1 MSKTKTS
8 KTQLLPPPAGT
19 ILLYAADGLS
29 AWKNRLSAYLRP
41 RTPNRA
47 EWVPM
52 FRQLVDSH
60 EGLRT
65 LQSLAEAGMR
75 AWRCPKS
82 ALDSLRAAFR
92 DMTLRSL
99 MIVALEKFAAT
110 AREKVS
116 LPDASNPSPPASPP
130 LATPVG
136 SASPRPGG
144 ATPRRSSRRA
154 SPPTPG
160 LD

>member
-1 MSKTKTS
+1 MSKTKTW
-8 KTQLLPPPAGT
+8 KTHLLPPPAGT

-29 AWKNRLSAYLRP
+29 AWKNRLSACLRP
-41 RTPNRA
+41 RTPNRT

-82 ALDSLRAAFR
+82 VLDSLKAAFR

-99 MIVALEKFAAT
+99 MIVALENFAAT
-110 AREKVS
+110 AREKVIV
-116 LPDASNPSPPASPP
+116 SNPPNSSPPAAVPSTSAQKRSVRPQWRSIPDRPQQKPQLTERNSP
-130 LATPVG
+130 
-136 SASPRPGG
+136 
-144 ATPRRSSRRA
+144 
-154 SPPTPG
+154 
-160 LD
+160 

>member
-1 MSKTKTS
+1 MSKTKTW
-8 KTQLLPPPAGT
+8 KTLLLPPPAGT

-29 AWKNRLSAYLRP
+29 AWKNRLSACLRP
-41 RTPNRA
+41 RTPNRS

-65 LQSLAEAGMR
+65 LQSLAEADMR

-82 ALDSLRAAFR
+82 LVEALRSAFR

-99 MIVALEKFAAT
+99 MIVALENFAAT
-110 AREKVS
+110 EQEKATLPYSTAPDLPVS
-116 LPDASNPSPPASPP
+116 SPQPDPEIRSRTQAFPWRHKA
-130 LATPVG
+130 ATYAPI
-136 SASPRPGG
+136 PGI
-144 ATPRRSSRRA
+144 
-154 SPPTPG
+154 
-160 LD
+160 D